1 MSTNPVRTR
10 PLPVVTPRNSK
21 TTTHCKLSVT
31 SSLIFGVFSVK
42 KKKTYIQHGFL
53 HIFWKYQ
60 MCYYFF
66 TNTKTHDSRF
76 LGCGIFFAR
85 YKRTFQTFSSGVV
98 DLHRVPVITQ
108 MIFFSDF
115 TKQSMQVTVSIIFE
129 SSPLDYNLNF
139 TKQTSQW
146 KQRVFDQQFS

>member
-42 KKKTYIQHGFL
+42 KIKNIYSTWIFTHFL
-53 HIFWKYQ
+53 KISNVLL
-60 MCYYFF
+60 FF
-66 TNTKTHDSRF
+66 HEHKNSRF
-76 LGCGIFFAR
+76 KVFRVWDFFCSLQ
-85 YKRTFQTFSSGVV
+85 KTFQTFSSGVV

-129 SSPLDYNLNF
+129 SSTFRL
-139 TKQTSQW
+139 
-146 KQRVFDQQFS
+146 

>member
-42 KKKTYIQHGFL
+42 KIKNIYSTWIFTHFL
-53 HIFWKYQ
+53 KISNVLL
-60 MCYYFF
+60 FF
-66 TNTKTHDSRF
+66 HEHKNSRF
-76 LGCGIFFAR
+76 ILGCGIFFAR

-139 TKQTSQW
+139 TKQTSQ
-146 KQRVFDQQFS
+146 